1 MTWRFRQFMCFQ
13 TCKDHSWS
21 NSSVQLMELLRKAT
35 KPLQSAG
42 FFQKISKENRI
53 HKNHWY
59 PSPMRRSGMKKKQ
72 PYISQKL
79 SRLPSCFSLP
89 LTFRPSTVFFSITS
103 RRKPGGVTLGST
115 WQRPLGGF
123 HFFIG
128 YQRSRPMVTEM
139 GRKKMVKS
147 LHPDFANRI
156 NGWHRPKDV

>member
-1 MTWRFRQFMCFQ
+1 MSCFQ
-13 TCKDHSWS
+13 TCKDHNWS
-21 NSSVQLMELLRKAT
+21 NSSVQLMELFFGKQPNL
-35 KPLQSAG
+35 LSWQEF
-42 FFQKISKENRI
+42 FFQKNPQGKQKTTIDIDPRYGDRVCK
-53 HKNHWY
+53 KNNHT
-59 PSPMRRSGMKKKQ
+59 SPKT
-72 PYISQKL
+72 L

-89 LTFRPSTVFFSITS
+89 LTFRPSTVCSSITS

-147 LHPDFANRI
+147 LHPDVANRI

>member
-1 MTWRFRQFMCFQ
+1 MSCFQ
-13 TCKDHSWS
+13 TCKDHNWS
-21 NSSVQLMELLRKAT
+21 NSSVQLMELFLENNQTSSVGRSFFSNKIP
-35 KPLQSAG
+35 KESRRQPL
-42 FFQKISKENRI
+42 ISIPDTEI
-53 HKNHWY
+53 GY
-59 PSPMRRSGMKKKQ
+59 AKKQ
-72 PYISQKL
+72 SHISQTL

-89 LTFRPSTVFFSITS
+89 LTFRPSTVCSSITS

-147 LHPDFANRI
+147 LHPDVANRI